1 MIDIKDAA
9 SKIIDFWYTIELLTQ
24 EKFPQQ
30 DAGSKKIT
38 DKIRDY
44 SINKNNTD
52 PKGVPSNK
60 FTIYSALNDSFEI
73 DDIIRKGEQNYKFH
87 KEVSSIGH
95 VCYGKVLRES
105 IVQKL
110 YKLLKVEDRRQER
123 EIGTICLFSFKR
135 SADGDYEPGSFQL
148 SPLIWGV
155 HQCHKNAQLK
165 DKDISHTSYKTDI
178 ENLEKSLPEDRKVC
192 NAFIDALYNK
202 IYSTYILPLE
212 LQYDTTKK
220 GLFVYSRFINEEIKE
235 KEDELLDDVSNLARS
250 FYADDLMMISEHYK
264 NGLESSN
271 MQLELLQYITNKYQI
286 EHNQVDQTAHS
297 TKINIRESKED
308 LNSVLSVE
316 NISLGKWPSK
326 YNPALMQQVAINYLS
341 KAEGSPNIF
350 SVNGPPGTGKTTLLK
365 EIIAHNVVERAI
377 KLVAYE
383 KADEAFNAS
392 YFHDFE
398 GQKKYYDKFITK
410 YFFFKDDAINDH
422 SMLVASNNNA
432 AVENITI
439 ELPNSENLLAGIQK
453 DTACVD
459 MESKA
464 LNEVAELFDISK
476 CPQKESYWEC
486 RENPDAIN
494 DKSAPK
500 KKKIEEKKSDIYFSW
515 LAHKRETGDNETPSH
530 LINTWGLIS
539 APLGKKSN
547 IWNYYSKVLSHFIN
561 DALKYPTDC
570 VQYESKYTEARHQF
584 NKQLLIVQNLKKQL
598 VCDMNIEAT
607 FDEKKSE
614 YESQIKI
621 LKEKENNITLKIN
634 NLLET
639 LSEHESK
646 KQNLCQLVNQN
657 ESQKT
662 EIQNQKSLLKLD
674 IENCTIK
681 IDLIKTTI
689 DELKQEINLIDK
701 LLFLIFKKTRKHTV
715 IETERMKQFKIRD
728 ELFAHHDKMTDLEK
742 NLSAKEL
749 YYQQLCSNMA
759 ELEMQIEKNNKEM
772 SEYKHQISNIRT
784 RDVALNT
791 ELKEAIEKYQKELEV
806 IKSTRQ
812 LLDDTFWRNLS
823 SSNQELSI
831 EAQLT
836 NPWVTSEF
844 NREREKLFYYA
855 LQLHKYFILSSNA
868 CRCNFNL
875 LGMMWGYKTNNE
887 GNIPAFSA
895 AHKDEAYSSLL
906 STLFLLT
913 PVISTT
919 FASIGTFLKNIKAKN
934 SIGLLIVDEAG
945 QATPQIALGALWRS
959 RKAIIVGDPKQVE
972 PVVTSDSEI
981 IMKAFSND
989 ILKSY
994 QDKTL
999 SVQTFA
1005 DAINPIGSW
1014 IKDRDAINN
1023 NESGVWVGCPLVV
1036 HRRCTNPMFG
1046 LSNELSYGKT
1056 MKYKTQEASASIEKM
1071 FIKNKS
1077 CWLNIE
1083 GHEVGQKNHYVV
1095 EQGKTVLDMVKKSFE
1110 IYKIHANDLSDAKPS
1125 LYIISPF
1132 TTVVNG
1138 IRSILKTDQA
1148 LKSYPLFDEWLEE
1161 SLGTVHKFQGKEA
1174 NEVIFVLGC
1183 DKNAMGAV
1191 RWVSKNILNVA
1202 ATRAKYRFYIT
1213 GDQKIWTQSEIFLL
1227 ASSYLECE

>member
-1 MIDIKDAA
+1 MIDIKNAA

-30 DAGSKKIT
+30 DAMSKKIT
-38 DKIRDY
+38 EKIRDY
-44 SINKNNTD
+44 SMNQNNTD
-52 PKGVPSNK
+52 SKGVSSNK
-60 FTIYSALNDSFEI
+60 FTIYSTLNDSFEI
-73 DDIIRKGEQNYKFH
+73 DDIIRKGEQNYRFH
-87 KEVSSIGH
+87 AEVSSIGH
-95 VCYGKVLRES
+95 VCYGKVFREN

-110 YKLLKVEDRRQER
+110 YKSLRIEDKRQER
-123 EIGTICLFSFKR
+123 ETDTICLFSFKR
-135 SADGDYEPGSFQL
+135 NADGDYESGSLQL
-148 SPLIWGV
+148 SPLVWGV
-155 HQCHKNAQLK
+155 HQCHKNAQLE
-165 DKDISHTSYKTDI
+165 DKDISHTSYKTDV
-178 ENLEKSLPEDRKVC
+178 ENLEKSLPEDKKVC
-192 NAFIDALYNK
+192 NEFIDALYTK
-202 IYSTYILPLE
+202 IYTTYIVPLE
-212 LQYDTTKK
+212 LQDYTTKK
-220 GLFVYSRFINEEIKE
+220 GMFVYSRFIDEKVKE

-250 FYADDLMMISEHYK
+250 FYASDLMMISEHYK
-264 NGLESSN
+264 KDFESSG
-271 MQLELLQYITNKYQI
+271 MSKDLLNYITHRHQMKHDPLSQA
-286 EHNQVDQTAHS
+286 THS
-297 TKINIRESKED
+297 GRINIRESKEA
-308 LNSVLSVE
+308 LSSVLSVE
-316 NISLGKWPSK
+316 NIALGKWPSK

-341 KAEGSPNIF
+341 KAEDSPNIF

-365 EIIAHNVVERAI
+365 EIIAHNIVERAI
-377 KLVAYE
+377 KLVTYE
-383 KADEAFNAS
+383 KADEAFGSS

-398 GQKKYYDKFITK
+398 GEKKYYDKFITK
-410 YFFFKDDAINDH
+410 YYYFKDDAINDH

-439 ELPNSENLLAGIQK
+439 ELPNGKNLLAGIQSNA
-453 DTACVD
+453 TGVD
-459 MESKA
+459 KA
-464 LNEVAELFDISK
+464 LNEIANLFDIAKS
-476 CPQKESYWEC
+476 PLKESYWEY
-486 RENPDAIN
+486 RENPDALN
-494 DKSAPK
+494 DESAPK
-500 KKKIEEKKSDIYFSW
+500 KKKIEELKPDIFFSW
-515 LAHKRETGDNETPSH
+515 LAHKRETGDNETPPH

-547 IWNYYSKVLSHFIN
+547 IKNYYYNVLSHFIN

-570 VQYESKYTEARHQF
+570 VQYESKYTDARHRF

-598 VCDMNIEAT
+598 ICDMNIEAT
-607 FDEKKSE
+607 FDEKKSD
-614 YESQIKI
+614 YENQIKN
-621 LKEKENNITLKIN
+621 LKEKESNTTLKIN
-634 NLLET
+634 KLLKT
-639 LSEHESK
+639 LSDHESK
-646 KQNLCQLVNQN
+646 KQDLWKQVNQN

-662 EIQNQKSLLKLD
+662 EIQNQTSLLKLD

-689 DELKQEINLIDK
+689 DELKQEINFIDK
-701 LLFLIFKKTRKHTV
+701 ILFLIFKKTSKYTV
-715 IETERMKQFKIRD
+715 IENERIKQLKITD
-728 ELFAHHDKMTDLEK
+728 ELLAHHDKMTDLKK
-742 NLSAKEL
+742 NLNAKEH
-749 YYQQLCSNMA
+749 YYHQLSSKMA
-759 ELEMQIEKNNKEM
+759 ELDLQIEKRNEEI
-772 SEYKHQISNIRT
+772 SEYKHQINNIRT
-784 RDVALNT
+784 RDLALNAA
-791 ELKEAIEKYQKELEV
+791 LKEAIDKYLKDLEV

-812 LLDDTFWRNLS
+812 LLDDKFWTNLT
-823 SSNQELSI
+823 SSNHELSTD
-831 EAQLT
+831 AQMT

-887 GNIPAFSA
+887 GEIPTFSSK
-895 AHKDEAYSSLL
+895 HKDEAYASLL

-919 FASIGTFLKNIKAKN
+919 FASTATFLKNIKAQN

-989 ILKSY
+989 LLKSY

-999 SVQTFA
+999 SVQMFA

-1014 IKDRDAINN
+1014 IKDHNSIED

-1056 MKYKTQEASASIEKM
+1056 MKYKTQEASSSAKKM

-1077 CWLNIE
+1077 CWLNI
-1083 GHEVGQKNHYVV
+1083 GGREVGQKNHYVV
-1095 EQGKTVLDMVKKSFE
+1095 EQGKAVLDMVKKSFE
-1110 IYKIHANDLSDAKPS
+1110 IYKAHANDLSDTKPS

-1138 IRSILKTDQA
+1138 IRSILKANHT
-1148 LKSYPLFDEWLEE
+1148 LKSDPLFDEWLDE

-1183 DKNAMGAV
+1183 DKDAMGAV
-1191 RWVSKNILNVA
+1191 YWVSKNILNVA
-1202 ATRAKYRFYIT
+1202 ATRARYRFYII
-1213 GDQKIWTQSEIFLL
+1213 GDQKIWTQSRIFLL
-1227 ASSYLECE
+1227 ASNYFECE